1 MVKATRELPTDLH
14 HKKRPRLK
22 DIDFTPAI
30 VLTLVFLVLVLFL
43 IYPIGKMLIMSFIEQ
58 DEPITLKNLTLYN
71 FSRFFTSKL
80 YISSMLNSLKVSIA
94 AVLVAILLGLPLA
107 YIMSRIDIPGKTVF
121 TSLAT
126 LPLILPPFVG
136 AYSWIL
142 LLGKNGFIT
151 YVLNKLFGITLPS
164 IYGFHGITIAMALSY
179 YPFIFLMV
187 QGALSIADPYLEES
201 ADVMGAGFLR
211 KLRTITLP
219 LVLPAIGAGALTVFM
234 RAIGNFGV
242 PAILGGEYYVLPT
255 LIFFQIAGYFNINA
269 ASAISLVSVLFSV
282 GALLLM
288 KYITSRQSAVTL
300 TTTTRAVKQIT
311 NPVAKAFGLAY
322 AIILILCSLAP
333 HITVVV
339 AAFSEIWAGTPWPT
353 KFSLV
358 NFEKV
363 LVHTISPLKNSIL
376 LSVAATLLAVFMGAL
391 IAYTT
396 VKKKFKGRW
405 LIDVTVMLPFVLPGI
420 VVGVAILSAFIQP
433 PLYLAGTASILIIS
447 YFIRRMPY
455 VFRSAVGALQGMDP
469 MLEQASTI
477 MGAKWSTTFRRV
489 TLPLIAPGVIASG
502 LITFTTLVGELS
514 TTMILYSAQWKTATV
529 AIYEYLLEDLMG
541 PACAIGTIIT
551 LVVLFGIMVANKLLG
566 EKIAGMFRA
575 G

>member
-1 MVKATRELPTDLH
+1 MNSRRQLESKINR
-14 HKKRPRLK
+14 KKRLQLR
-22 DIDFTPAI
+22 DVDFTPII
-30 VLTLVFLVLVLFL
+30 VLALVFLVLVLFL
-43 IYPIGKMLIMSFIEQ
+43 IYPIGKMLVMSFIEQ
-58 DEPITLKNLTLYN
+58 DEAFAIQNLTFKN

-80 YISSMLNSLKVSIA
+80 YINAMLNSLKVSFS
-94 AVLVAILLGLPLA
+94 AVFFAILLGLPLA
-107 YIMSRIDIPGKTVF
+107 YIMSRIDIPGKTLF
-121 TSLAT
+121 TSLAI

-136 AYSWIL
+136 SYSWIL

-164 IYGFHGITIAMALSY
+164 IYGFHGITVAMTMSY
-179 YPFIFLMV
+179 YPYIFLMV

-255 LIFFQIAGYFNINA
+255 LIFFQIAGFFNINA

-311 NPVAKAFGLAY
+311 NPVAKAFGLVY
-322 AIILILCSLAP
+322 TIVLIVCSLAP
-333 HITVVV
+333 HLTVVV

-353 KFSLV
+353 KFSTA
-358 NFEKV
+358 NFIKV
-363 LVHTISPLKNSIL
+363 FAHTLSPLKNSL
-376 LSVAATLLAVFMGAL
+376 TLSIAATLLAVFMGSL
-391 IAYTT
+391 IAYVT

-405 LIDVTVMLPFVLPGI
+405 LIDVTVMLPFILPGI
-420 VVGVAILSAFIQP
+420 VVGVAILAAFIKP
-433 PLYLAGTASILIIS
+433 PLYFAGTGFILVIA

-455 VFRSAVGALQGMDP
+455 VFRSAVGSLQGMDP
-469 MLEQASTI
+469 VLEQASTI
-477 MGAKWSTTFRRV
+477 MGAKWSTTFRRIP
-489 TLPLIAPGVIASG
+489 LPLIAPGIVASG
-502 LITFTTLVGELS
+502 LITFTTLIGELS

-551 LVVLFGIMVANKLLG
+551 LVVLVGITIANKLLG
-566 EKIAGMFRA
+566 EKVSGMFRA